1 MRDATTATAS
11 TPTTAAMRDATT
23 ATATAST
30 PTRGVTPSP
39 SPAPLPSISASSI
52 AVNDQPLLAV
62 PTATPPPVIAGLLS
76 KERPVRLVIASLGLD
91 EAIVAAGLDAQR
103 YPIVPPHN
111 VAWYNLSA
119 HPGQGDNIV
128 LWGHV
133 LRFRNAPS
141 IPAPFARIHELHP
154 GAEIELYTENGQRAT
169 YRVTYQIQVTP
180 DQIEYMLP
188 KGRERL
194 TMISCIGDL
203 VLDQGEVDMS
213 HRLITIAE
221 PAP

>member
-1 MRDATTATAS
+1 M
-11 TPTTAAMRDATT
+11 
-23 ATATAST
+23 
-30 PTRGVTPSP
+30 
-39 SPAPLPSISASSI
+39 
-52 AVNDQPLLAV
+52 
-62 PTATPPPVIAGLLS
+62 
-76 KERPVRLVIASLGLD
+76 RPVGNREPGRLVIAAIGLD
-91 EAIVAAGLDAQR
+91 EAVVGVGLDAQR

-119 HPGQGDNIV
+119 RPGEGDNIV

-133 LRFRNAPS
+133 LRFRNAPA
-141 IPAPFARIHELHP
+141 IPAPFARIHELHL
-154 GAEIELYTENGQRAT
+154 GAPIEVYSAGGERRA
-169 YRVTYQIQVTP
+169 YRVTHQIQVTP

-194 TMISCIGDL
+194 TLISCIGDM